1 MDKLDFSCGLVC
13 VSRGDRLIL
22 ARYNG
27 PGHEHGDITFRPHI
41 HRATEQ
47 AIADGLRPDSH
58 AQETHRFDSLQG
70 ALACLT
76 VDCAVSGLHAPSDQ
90 PSLF

>member
-1 MDKLDFSCGLVC
+1 M
-13 VSRGDRLIL
+13 L

-27 PGHEHGDITFRPHI
+27 PGHEHGDIAFRPHI

-58 AQETHRFDSLQG
+58 AQETDRFDSLQG
-70 ALACLT
+70 ALACLI
-76 VDCAVSGLHAPSDQ
+76 VDCAVSGLHASSDQ